1 MEIRTADS
9 IPSRP
14 APVEYFTGAVWQEPI
29 CDPGNTK
36 ALISLMVTFTPGA
49 RTYWHKHPLGQTLLV
64 ISGCGLTQSRGGPVQ
79 SIRAGD
85 RVWIPPGEEHWHGA
99 GPDTIMRH
107 VAMQEA
113 EDGVS
118 AVWLEPVSDA
128 DYRQQGA

>member
-64 ISGCGLTQSRGGPVQ
+64 ISGCGLIQSRGGPVQ

>member
-49 RTYWHKHPLGQTLLV
+49 RTYWHKHPLGQT
-64 ISGCGLTQSRGGPVQ
+64 STRS
-79 SIRAGD
+79 
-85 RVWIPPGEEHWHGA
+85 
-99 GPDTIMRH
+99 
-107 VAMQEA
+107 
-113 EDGVS
+113 GVS
-118 AVWLEPVSDA
+118 
-128 DYRQQGA
+128 G

>member
-1 MEIRTADS
+1 MEIRHADS

-49 RTYWHKHPLGQTLLV
+49 RTYWHQHPLGQTLLV
-64 ISGCGLTQSRGGPVQ
+64 ISGCGLIQSRGGPVQ
-79 SIRAGD
+79 TIRAGD

-118 AVWLEPVSDA
+118 AVWLEAVSDA